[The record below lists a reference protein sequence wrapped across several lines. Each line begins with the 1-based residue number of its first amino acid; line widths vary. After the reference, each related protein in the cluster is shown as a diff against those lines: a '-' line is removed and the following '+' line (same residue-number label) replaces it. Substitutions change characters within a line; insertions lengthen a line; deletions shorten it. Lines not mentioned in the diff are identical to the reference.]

1 MTGEL
6 RPPAPP
12 PPNPARVA
20 IWSFV
25 AGVIIWVGGACL
37 FLRGGGSTP
46 PVSLIPTSAPGN
58 PVTISTQPP
67 GTRVPATGT
76 ALADRRSCDE
86 IRGTDYRSAAER
98 QFFLQNCQ
106 PTPAP
111 APPTPP
117 PPPTP

>member
-6 RPPAPP
+6 RPPAPQ

-37 FLRGGGSTP
+37 VLRGGNGGTP
-46 PVSLIPTSAPGN
+46 VASKPSSPGN
-58 PVTISTQPP
+58 PVVVSTQPTSARP
-67 GTRVPATGT
+67 TVTLTP
-76 ALADRRSCDE
+76 LPDRHTCEE
-86 IRGTDYRSAAER
+86 IRGTDYRSAVER

-111 APPTPP
+111 PPPTPP
-117 PPPTP
+117 PSPTP